1 MTYGTIAPAR
11 EAHPDLEGSDQERE
25 QEQEQPLLASDP
37 DLWKPPVGF
46 IWIEVGALTATPL
59 MVINSSNSMQQFL
72 QMSSSRAL
80 TAQSRPPHT
89 P

>member
-1 MTYGTIAPAR
+1 MTYGTIAPAH

-46 IWIEVGALTATPL
+46 IWIEVGALTTTLP
-59 MVINSSNSMQQFL
+59 
-72 QMSSSRAL
+72 
-80 TAQSRPPHT
+80 
-89 P
+89 